1 MKKPEIIKID
11 FPENLYEKLEK
22 SIIAY
27 RQRLIEEAAK
37 RYGVSVEEMTEIAD
51 DISNDTQ
58 LPDGWE
64 FIESTHKKAQMP
76 IFNVSGNELK

>member
-11 FPENLYEKLEK
+11 FPKNFNEKLEN
-22 SIIAY
+22 SIVAY
-27 RQRLIEEAAK
+27 RQRLIEEASK
-37 RYGVSVEEMTEIAD
+37 IYGVSVDEMTKVAD
-51 DISNDTQ
+51 SISDNTE

-64 FIESTHKKAQMP
+64 FIESIHEKAQMP

>member
-1 MKKPEIIKID
+1 MSKPKIIKID
-11 FPENLYEKLEK
+11 FPKNFNEKLEN
-22 SIIAY
+22 SIMAY
-27 RQRLIEEAAK
+27 RQRMIEEASK
-37 RYGVSVEEMTEIAD
+37 IYGVSVEEMTNVAD
-51 DISNDTQ
+51 SISDNTQ